1 MKFAESLLVAAA
13 FFFLAV
19 FGADAQDMSARRSDM
34 LEWTMRDSLRQA
46 LVSVP
51 DNLPSDAESPLVFV
65 FHGRRGTIDRS
76 MRKMY
81 VYKLWSEAI
90 VVYPQGLW
98 SEGGKA
104 GAGNGWIMP
113 KVGDYGRDIEFFD
126 ALLDTLR
133 RRYRI
138 DERRIYCMG
147 HSNGGGFVQGLWAVR
162 GDVFAAVASV
172 HSGTG
177 RMSKRILDMR
187 RPKPVFF
194 AGGSSDEIVRYDRV
208 LDAVYSA
215 AELNGC
221 KTNGR
226 KVSEFVRL
234 FRSPEGNDVAAYL
247 HSGGHSFPEEALPHI
262 VEFFMAHPR
271 KP

>member
-1 MKFAESLLVAAA
+1 MKTPKPLLVVAVLCVAA
-13 FFFLAV
+13 L
-19 FGADAQDMSARRSDM
+19 SARAQNPSAHRSEM
-34 LEWTMRDSLRQA
+34 LECTVRDSLRRA
-46 LVSVP
+46 LVFAP
-51 DNLPSDAESPLVFV
+51 ADMPSDRELPLVFV
-65 FHGRRGTIDRS
+65 FHGRRGTIDRA

-81 VYKLWSEAI
+81 VHELWDEAI

-98 SEGGKA
+98 SPGGKS

-113 KVGDYGRDIEFFD
+113 KEGNYGRDIEFFD

-133 RRYRI
+133 HRFRI

-147 HSNGGGFVQGLWAVR
+147 HSNGGGFVQGLWSVR

-215 AELNGC
+215 VELNGC
-221 KTNGR
+221 KTKGR
-226 KVSEFVRL
+226 KMSEHVRL
-234 FRSPEGNDVAAYL
+234 FRSSDGNDVAAYL
-247 HSGGHSFPEEALPHI
+247 HSGGHRFPEEALPHI
-262 VEFFMAHPR
+262 VGFFRSHPR
-271 KP
+271 KR

>member
-1 MKFAESLLVAAA
+1 MKPLKPLLIAA
-13 FFFLAV
+13 FLCIATL
-19 FGADAQDMSARRSDM
+19 GADAQDISARRSGM
-34 LEWTMRDSLRQA
+34 LEWTMRDSLRRA

-51 DNLPSDAESPLVFV
+51 ADMPSDAESPLVFV
-65 FHGRRGTIDRS
+65 FHGRRGTCDRA

-81 VYKLWSEAI
+81 VHKLWQEAI

-98 SEGGKA
+98 TEGGKV
-104 GAGNGWIMP
+104 GAGNGWTMP

-126 ALLDTLR
+126 TLLDTLR
-133 RRYRI
+133 HRYRI

-147 HSNGGGFVQGLWAVR
+147 HSNGGGFVQGLWSVR

-177 RMSKRILDMR
+177 RMTRQILDMR

-194 AGGSSDEIVRYDRV
+194 AGGESDGIVRYDRV

-215 AELNGC
+215 AALNGC
-221 KTNGR
+221 EPNGR
-226 KVSEFVRL
+226 KTSEHVRM
-234 FRSPEGNDVAAYL
+234 FFSPNGDDVAAYL
-247 HSGGHSFPEEALPHI
+247 HSGGHRFPEEALPHI
-262 VEFFMAHPR
+262 VEFFKSHYR
-271 KP
+271 KK